1 MKIVSHL
8 RDFIFGLGSDFT
20 FVGKEYLVKVG
31 KSDFSIDLLFYNRA
45 LRSLFAFELKT
56 RKFRPSDIG

>member
-1 MKIVSHL
+1 MQALQSRYLRRVKIVSHL

-31 KSDFSIDLLFYNRA
+31 KSDFSIDFII
-45 LRSLFAFELKT
+45 E
-56 RKFRPSDIG
+56 PSDAFSRLN

>member
-31 KSDFSIDLLFYNRA
+31 KSDFSIDFII
-45 LRSLFAFELKT
+45 E
-56 RKFRPSDIG
+56 PSDAFSRLN